1 MKEIRIGLIGGVGW
15 MAKTHALTYAMAPTI
30 FGNAPARPV
39 LEMLAEATDE
49 LAKGAAA
56 DYGARRWTSD
66 WRKLVNDPNID
77 VVDISTP
84 NHLHKEMVLAAA
96 AAGKHIYC
104 EKPLGLNADETRL
117 MADAVRKAGVL
128 NLVGHNF
135 PHNPIH
141 SLARD
146 IIRGGEIG
154 ELVNMRMSFNVDF
167 LADEEIP
174 FIWRCDRKLAGSG
187 TVGDINVHV
196 FSFTEYLIGPLAE
209 VCAKLTTVVK
219 QRKVIEGATIGRSS
233 DTSGEAKV
241 RTVDTDDAVQMIATF
256 ENGCTGIFDTSR
268 VAHGHKADMSYD
280 IVGRKGA
287 IRWSNDRL
295 NELQVY
301 TTADPA
307 DRVGFKRI
315 ETNPAHP
322 YYGSFYP
329 IANIGMGYNDVKV
342 IEVRELVRAVSGENV
357 ALWPDFAV
365 AHRIQRYV
373 EATIKSGEERRWV
386 KISEIPS

>member
-1 MKEIRIGLIGGVGW
+1 MKEIRVGLIGGVGW
-15 MAKTHALTYAMAPTI
+15 MAKTHALSYAMAPTI

-39 LEMLAEATDE
+39 LEMLAEATDK
-49 LAKGAAA
+49 LAQHAAA
-56 DYGARRWTSD
+56 NYGARRWTSD
-66 WRKLVNDPNID
+66 WRKLVNDPNVD
-77 VVDISTP
+77 LVDITTP

-96 AAGKHIYC
+96 AAGKHVYC
-104 EKPLGLNADETRL
+104 EKPLGLNADETRE
-117 MADAVRKAGVL
+117 MAAAVRKAGVL
-128 NLVGHNF
+128 NLVGHNY

-146 IIRGGEIG
+146 VIRSGEIG
-154 ELVNMRMSFNVDF
+154 ELVNVRVSFNVDF
-167 LADEEIP
+167 LADEGIP

-196 FSFTEYLIGPLAE
+196 FSLTEYLIGPIAE

-219 QRKVIEGATIGRSS
+219 RRKVIEGASIGRPNEA
-233 DTSGEAKV
+233 SGETQMRA
-241 RTVDTDDAVQMIATF
+241 VDTDDAVQMIATF

-268 VAHGHKADMSYD
+268 VAHGHKLDISYD

-287 IRWSNDRL
+287 IRWTNDRL

-301 TTADPA
+301 TTGEPA

-322 YYGSFYP
+322 HYGAFYP
-329 IANIGMGYNDVKV
+329 IANIGMGYNDMKM
-342 IEVRELVRAVSGENV
+342 IEVRELVQAISGEKV

-373 EATIKSGEERRWV
+373 ETAIRSDQERRWV
-386 KISEIPS
+386 KLSEIAE